1 MKKNLIVII
10 FLALCQNLF
19 PQEWTTTID
28 IGCSWGFSDNITV
41 DNGESVLCVGHTS
54 EEDGLVV
61 KIDKDGAY
69 VDRVVH
75 LPGMILGYYSA
86 VQLDNGNYM
95 VFGICDDSLCDP
107 YYQRYIQVDVF
118 DNNLELISSRA
129 YGVEDDTF
137 DCFAGANEGV
147 FLNSILSPIGT
158 VILAAAPSYYYVDA
172 TGYGYYKRALQLY
185 ELDRE
190 GNILVK
196 KPHIT
201 AYVGSIREI
210 TYEPHSDNLLIALT
224 GGLFPPNYQG
234 TPGIYVVNMNLEIVA
249 RQHLIDVQGGWQYEV
264 DPIVDI
270 TTDGKWIDSDH
281 LLLHT
286 MKIDRD
292 HRSTFTYS
300 SLYKLDSTLNVYGE
314 LRLPPYDSCTWI
326 PNGTSTVYINDST
339 IFVFTYCSES
349 IYSFDTQQANVLLV
363 DKHLNLLGRKTIR
376 QENVLAYVGIAA
388 VFNDGGCLVPI
399 LQRNSIYYQG
409 EPFFYGDLVKFRR
422 EDIEITWDVVHE
434 DGSEPKL
441 APYPNPTDGIVNIPI
456 PENTP
461 NNARIQLFDAGGIK
475 SLDKSIGQSGN
486 LIRLDTGNLASG
498 LYLYRIVA
506 GNGTV
511 AEGKFIKN

>member
-1 MKKNLIVII
+1 MKRIFTLIV
-10 FLALCQNLF
+10 FLSLCQNIF
-19 PQEWTTTID
+19 SQEWTVQID
-28 IGCSWGFSDNITV
+28 HECLWGLWNNISV
-41 DNGESVLCVGHTS
+41 DEGESVLGIGQMAKA
-54 EEDGLVV
+54 DGFVV
-61 KIDKDGAY
+61 KIDKDGAFIE
-69 VDRVVH
+69 RVVH
-75 LPGMILGYYSA
+75 LPGMMLCYHSA

-422 EDIEITWDVVHE
+422 EDIEITWDVVQKSPNVFNS
-434 DGSEPKL
+434 GV
-441 APYPNPTDGIVNIPI
+441 YPNPSKGVITITTDDNITH
-456 PENTP
+456 E
-461 NNARIQLFDAGGIK
+461 ARIQIFDTKGVK
-475 SLDKSIGQSGN
+475 CLDSTVGDSGYQIWIDTQN
-486 LIRLDTGNLASG
+486 LESG
-498 LYLYRIVA
+498 LYIYKLMSNNCEV
-506 GNGTV
+506 TS
-511 AEGKFIKN
+511 GKFIKE